1 MHGMRDI
8 LKASVSTEL
17 RSLNREDRIA
27 AAWTIVCG
35 RSLASRGA
43 MVGFS
48 EGVITIEVTDGTW
61 LRQMK
66 TMQTE
71 LEREIGRIAGVP
83 ITGINFEVKKS

>member
-17 RSLNREDRIA
+17 RSLSKEDRIA
-27 AAWTIVCG
+27 AAWTIACG
-35 RSLASRGA
+35 RSLASRGTV
-43 MVGFS
+43 VGFS
-48 EGVITIEVTDGTW
+48 DGVVTIEVADGAW

-66 TMQTE
+66 SMQTE

-83 ITGINFEVKKS
+83 ITGINFEVKK